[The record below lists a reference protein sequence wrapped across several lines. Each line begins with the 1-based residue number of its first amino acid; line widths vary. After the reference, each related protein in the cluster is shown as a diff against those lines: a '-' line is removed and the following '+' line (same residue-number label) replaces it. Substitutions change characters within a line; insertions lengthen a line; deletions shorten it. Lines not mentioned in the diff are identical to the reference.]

1 MDPAP
6 FSVHLHQDVETSGAL
21 VIVGAPGL
29 GLVGSIATRYV
40 VQLLK
45 MPLVGGVY
53 STRFPPVVQ
62 VADGR
67 LLPPVRI
74 YATKARG
81 RFGLDSDRLLVVH
94 TEADVSAEWV
104 GELAVALAEWAR
116 GAGCQTLALVDGI
129 YVADEASDDVVLG
142 VAALPQGVKALEQQK
157 VGLLPAG
164 TVGGLAGALLQ
175 AGARSGMNVV
185 ALLAEAKPGV
195 ADARA
200 AARLVQI
207 LDRMIPAIHIEV
219 GPLLQQAE
227 GIEAA
232 VRKAQDT
239 MQAESS
245 RRADDATM
253 YH

>member
-1 MDPAP
+1 MDPAR
-6 FSVHLHQDVETSGAL
+6 FSVELHQDVDASGAL

-62 VADGR
+62 VAEGR
-67 LLPPVRI
+67 IVPPVRI
-74 YATKARG
+74 HATKAKG
-81 RFGLDSDRLLVVH
+81 RFGFDSDRLFVVH
-94 TEADVSAEWV
+94 TEADLSAEWV
-104 GELAVALAEWAR
+104 SDLAHALAEWAR
-116 GAGCQTLALVDGI
+116 GAGCQTLAVVDGI
-129 YVADEASDDVVLG
+129 YVADESEDDMVVG
-142 VAALPQGVKALEQQK
+142 VAALPQGAKALEQQK
-157 VGLLPAG
+157 VGLLPGG
-164 TVGGLAGALLQ
+164 TVGGVSGALLQ
-175 AGARSGMNVV
+175 AGARTGMNVV
-185 ALLAEAKPGV
+185 ALLAEAKPGS

-219 GPLLQQAE
+219 GPLLRQAE

-232 VRKAQDT
+232 VRRLQDT
-239 MQAESS
+239 MHDPAS
-245 RRADDATM
+245 RRDDAM